1 MHLYKWRCRHLRPL
15 FSAKTYC
22 LLAIILLC
30 LPGFLFAS
38 CSKLSDDGDAGH
50 SGHASKRDSL
60 YSVIMMAQDELKKN
74 NFNQAEELY
83 KSVLEHAKANNDDRH
98 EAMANMGLGIL
109 AFDSEMN
116 YAKGMNYFLEAAE
129 KAQKCTDTVMYVK
142 IACNIAFA
150 KGMRA
155 DTTASHFARDAYKF
169 AQNIDDE
176 YLHLAAAYVNAI
188 LEVDR
193 HDYHAGLKYS
203 SEAIDRLPADTNYTA
218 GVYAVH
224 ASALHGL
231 GRDKETEMWFKKS
244 MASPSDYNGA
254 HLYSCLRYSN
264 YLLDNGRYD
273 EAIAEAEAGLQN
285 TDRSHNLDYR
295 PDLYALVAKAYE
307 AKGDWRSA
315 YNYACLYNQD
325 YSRIFNLEHEQT
337 IADMSAKYQLQ
348 KKESEILAA
357 KVQLIERENISRLLL
372 VLIGALLVI
381 AVVFIVLHRRKA
393 LLYRSIV
400 RQNADSH
407 KLIQKLRE
415 RLTQQATNVSPHSAS
430 SSSLSEDKESELLDA
445 IDRLLDVEKLFL
457 DSSLD
462 RASLAKAVGTNETY
476 ISKVINR
483 CKGMSVSA
491 YINRC
496 RAEYARNLMVESQE
510 NQLTINEI
518 CTQSGFASMSVFYR
532 SFSKLTGMSPRLYMR
547 TLKQI

>member
-1 MHLYKWRCRHLRPL
+1 ML
-15 FSAKTYC
+15 F
-22 LLAIILLC
+22 
-30 LPGFLFAS
+30 PS
-38 CSKLSDDGDAGH
+38 CSEF
-50 SGHASKRDSL
+50 SGHGVADNRSNTSKNDSL
-60 YSVIMMAQDELKKN
+60 YTMIIMAQDELKRN
-74 NFNQAEELY
+74 NFNHAEELY
-83 KSVLEHAKANNDDRH
+83 KKVLNYAKSKNDDRH
-98 EAMANMGLGIL
+98 EAMAQMGLGIL

-129 KAQKCTDTVMYVK
+129 KAQKCGDTVMYVK

-155 DTTASHFARDAYKF
+155 DTTASHFARDAYKY
-169 AQNIDDE
+169 AGTLNDE
-176 YLHLAAAYVNAI
+176 YLRLAAAYVNAI

-193 HDYHAGLKYS
+193 HDFNAGLKYS
-203 SEAIDRLPADTNYTA
+203 TEALAILPADTNYTA

-231 GRDKETEMWFKKS
+231 GRDREAEEWFKKG
-244 MASPSDYNGA
+244 MATPSEYNGSN
-254 HLYSCLRYSN
+254 LYSCLRFSN
-264 YLLDNGRYD
+264 YLLDTGRYD
-273 EAIAEAEAGLQN
+273 EAIAEAESGLHN
-285 TDRSHNLDYR
+285 TTRSHNLDYR
-295 PDLYALVAKAYE
+295 PDLYALLAKAYE

-315 YNYACLYNQD
+315 YNYSCLYNQD

-337 IADMSAKYQLQ
+337 IADMSARYQLQ

-357 KVQLIERENISRLLL
+357 KVKLIERENLSRLLI
-372 VLIGALLVI
+372 VLICALLVI
-381 AVVFIVLHRRKA
+381 AIVFIVLHRRKA
-393 LLYRSIV
+393 RLYRSIV

-415 RLTQQATNVSPHSAS
+415 RLSEQNSGNAHPET
-430 SSSLSEDKESELLDA
+430 SSLSEDKESELLDA
-445 IDRLLDVEKLFL
+445 IDKLLDVEKLFR

-476 ISKVINR
+476 ISKVINK
-483 CKGMSVSA
+483 CKGMSISS

-510 NQLTINEI
+510 NPLSINEI
-518 CTQSGFASMSVFYR
+518 CTQSGFSSMSVFYR

>member
-1 MHLYKWRCRHLRPL
+1 MKIYKKHLSAVRPL
-15 FSAKTYC
+15 LCSKIIYALAGEAVC
-22 LLAIILLC
+22 LCMLLC
-30 LPGFLFAS
+30 VSCTGSSSSNAS
-38 CSKLSDDGDAGH
+38 SPSSSAP
-50 SGHASKRDSL
+50 SDSL
-60 YSVIMMAQDELKKN
+60 YAGIIMAQDELKRN
-74 NFNQAEELY
+74 NFDKAEKRY
-83 KSVLEHAKANNDDRH
+83 KKVLEQASANNDRRH
-98 EAMANMGLGIL
+98 EAMAQMGLGIL

-129 KAQKCTDTVMYVK
+129 NALACGDSAVYVK

-155 DTTASHFARDAYKF
+155 DTTASHFARDAYKY
-169 AQNIDDE
+169 ASSHHDD
-176 YLHLAAAYVNAI
+176 YLLLAAAYVNAI

-193 HDYHAGLKYS
+193 HNFQDGLKYS
-203 SEAIDRLPADTNYTA
+203 TQALGILPADTNYTA

-231 GRDKETEMWFKKS
+231 GRDKEAEEWFKKS
-244 MASPSDYNGA
+244 MASTSVYNGA
-254 HLYSCLRYSN
+254 HLYSCLRYSD
-264 YLLDNGRYD
+264 YLLDVGRYD
-273 EAIAEAEAGLQN
+273 EAIAEAEAGLHN

-315 YNYACLYNQD
+315 YNYSCLYNQD
-325 YSRIFNLEHEQT
+325 YSRIFSLEHEQA
-337 IADMSAKYQLQ
+337 IADMSARYQLQ

-357 KVQLIERENISRLLL
+357 KVQIIERENISRLLL
-372 VLIGALLVI
+372 VAACALLII
-381 AVVFIVLHRRKA
+381 AAIFIILHRRKA

-407 KLIQKLRE
+407 KQMQSLRE
-415 RLTQQATNVSPHSAS
+415 RLAEQNADTVTPSVSK
-430 SSSLSEDKESELLDA
+430 LSENKESELLNT
-445 IDRLLDVEKLFL
+445 IDRLLDVEKLFR
-457 DSSLD
+457 DSTLD

-476 ISKVINR
+476 ISKVINK

-496 RAEYARNLMVESQE
+496 RAEYARNLMVDHQDEPLS
-510 NQLTINEI
+510 INDI
-518 CTQSGFASMSVFYR
+518 SSQSGFSSMSVFYR

>member
-1 MHLYKWRCRHLRPL
+1 
-15 FSAKTYC
+15 
-22 LLAIILLC
+22 
-30 LPGFLFAS
+30 
-38 CSKLSDDGDAGH
+38 
-50 SGHASKRDSL
+50 
-60 YSVIMMAQDELKKN
+60 MAQDELKRN
-74 NFNQAEELY
+74 NFDKAEKRY
-83 KSVLEHAKANNDDRH
+83 KKVLEQASANNDRRH
-98 EAMANMGLGIL
+98 EAMAQMGLGIL

-129 KAQKCTDTVMYVK
+129 NALACGDSAVYVK

-155 DTTASHFARDAYKF
+155 DTTASHFARDAYKY
-169 AQNIDDE
+169 ASSRHE
-176 YLHLAAAYVNAI
+176 GYLLLAAAYVNAI

-193 HDYHAGLKYS
+193 HNFQDGLKYS
-203 SEAIDRLPADTNYTA
+203 TQALGILPADTNYTA

-231 GRDKETEMWFKKS
+231 GRDKEAEEWFKKS
-244 MASPSDYNGA
+244 MASTSVYNGA
-254 HLYSCLRYSN
+254 HLYSCLRYSD
-264 YLLDNGRYD
+264 YLLDVGRYD
-273 EAIAEAEAGLQN
+273 EAIAEAEAGLHN

-315 YNYACLYNQD
+315 YNYSCLYNQD
-325 YSRIFNLEHEQT
+325 YSRIFSLEHEQA
-337 IADMSAKYQLQ
+337 IADMSARYQLQ

-357 KVQLIERENISRLLL
+357 KVQIIERENISRLLL
-372 VLIGALLVI
+372 VAACALLVI
-381 AVVFIVLHRRKA
+381 AAIFIILHRRKT

-407 KLIQKLRE
+407 KQMLSLRE
-415 RLTQQATNVSPHSAS
+415 RLAEQNADTVTPSVSK
-430 SSSLSEDKESELLDA
+430 LSENKESELLNT
-445 IDRLLDVEKLFL
+445 IDRLLDVEKLFR
-457 DSSLD
+457 DSTLD

-476 ISKVINR
+476 ISKVINK

-496 RAEYARNLMVESQE
+496 RAEYARNLMVDHQDEPLS
-510 NQLTINEI
+510 INDI
-518 CTQSGFASMSVFYR
+518 SSQSGFSSMSVFYR

>member
-1 MHLYKWRCRHLRPL
+1 MRIYYKYLSAVRSL
-15 FSAKTYC
+15 FCSKIADVLAGTSASLC
-22 LLAIILLC
+22 VLLC
-30 LPGFLFAS
+30 VS
-38 CSKLSDDGDAGH
+38 CSGTSSSNASSSSSSSD
-50 SGHASKRDSL
+50 SDSL
-60 YSVIMMAQDELKKN
+60 YAGIILAQDELKKN
-74 NFNQAEELY
+74 NFDKAQIQYNR
-83 KSVLEHAKANNDDRH
+83 VLELARASHDRRH
-98 EAMANMGLGIL
+98 ESMAQMGLGII

-129 KAQKCTDTVMYVK
+129 NAQACGDSAVYVK

-155 DTTASHFARDAYKF
+155 DTTASHFARDAYKY
-169 AQNIDDE
+169 ASSHHDD
-176 YLHLAAAYVNAI
+176 YLLLAAAYVNAI

-193 HDYHAGLKYS
+193 HNFQDGLKYS
-203 SEAIDRLPADTNYTA
+203 TQALDILPADTNYTA

-231 GRDKETEMWFKKS
+231 GRDKEAEEWFKRS
-244 MASPSDYNGA
+244 MASTSDYNGA

-264 YLLDNGRYD
+264 YLLDLGRYD
-273 EAIAEAEAGLQN
+273 EAITEAEAGLHN

-315 YNYACLYNQD
+315 YNYSCLYNQD
-325 YSRIFNLEHEQT
+325 YSRIFSLEHEQA
-337 IADMSAKYQLQ
+337 IADMSARYQLQ

-372 VLIGALLVI
+372 VVACALLII
-381 AVVFIVLHRRKA
+381 AAIFIILHRRKA

-407 KLIQKLRE
+407 KQMQSLRE
-415 RLTQQATNVSPHSAS
+415 RLAEQNADTVTASVSK
-430 SSSLSEDKESELLDA
+430 LSEDKETELLNA
-445 IDRLLDVEKLFL
+445 IDRLLDVEKLFR
-457 DSSLD
+457 DSTLD

-476 ISKVINR
+476 ISKVVNR

-496 RAEYARNLMVESQE
+496 RAEYARNLMVD
-510 NQLTINEI
+510 NQDEPLSINDI
-518 CTQSGFASMSVFYR
+518 STRSGFSSMSVFYR